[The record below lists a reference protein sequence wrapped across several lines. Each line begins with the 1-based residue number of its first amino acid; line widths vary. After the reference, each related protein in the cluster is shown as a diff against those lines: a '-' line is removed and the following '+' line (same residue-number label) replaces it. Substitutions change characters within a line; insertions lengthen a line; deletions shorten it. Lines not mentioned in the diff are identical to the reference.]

1 MIPDE
6 LITSIDELIDL
17 ETKKIE
23 LLRQMKRW
31 YMLAKLTGMAPKE
44 IKGGLSCGVHTYGT
58 PLYSRPWKAA
68 ELVIRLDGEE
78 VAREE
83 VARKKLIDVPLDFW
97 PDDMR
102 IEYERVQRRNKVMR
116 EA

>member
-6 LITSIDELIDL
+6 LITSIDKLIDL

-44 IKGGLSCGVHTYGT
+44 IKGGLSCGVYTYGT
-58 PLYSRPWKAA
+58 PLYSRPWKTA
-68 ELVIRLDGEE
+68 ELVIRLDG
-78 VAREE
+78 EE

-102 IEYERVQRRNKVMR
+102 IEYERVQRRNKIMR